1 MANWTCR
8 CSAKN
13 AERDRYCEGCGT
25 ENPKAPRP
33 LTVVPKLPETQQ
45 PWTPPTYPTAGP
57 GDDAAIRATIATLH
71 TAPWWRDTQGTAR
84 VPAVDP
90 AIRAEV
96 ARRAGPVA
104 LAEVVPA
111 VFATTRR
118 KA

>member
-1 MANWTCR
+1 MIECPNCEKTSSGSSCR
-8 CSAKN
+8 LCGWSA
-13 AERDRYCEGCGT
+13 
-25 ENPKAPRP
+25 RP

-45 PWTPPTYPTAGP
+45 PWTPPTYPAAGP

-84 VPAVDP
+84 APAVDP

-96 ARRAGPVA
+96 ARRGAPVA